1 MEAGGHEGPRGCRP
15 PLSSDR
21 CPFPAHFGVLGPLHL
36 RSQPRRPHED
46 RRTQAFDASAR
57 TPSSPTSSAT
67 PPAPSTPG
75 CGAPAQHA
83 RLPHRLLDRL
93 VQAPH
98 RHPTPQGHRLLR
110 RAGLPK
116 SHWDDRPTDRPTTVL
131 ERLHHAMDRAWPT
144 KGKPKRQ
151 TRSIN
156 IDFSSTEIGFDAV
169 PAVERAGGGYWI
181 PDRDQDAWIATNPK
195 QHEAVLIAANEKA
208 GGRLNPMIKMVKR
221 WRRELKL
228 RGIDAPFSSFHLE
241 ALACQRYTGWYA
253 AQPPA
258 SLPAG
263 VADLFD
269 YLARKMQDT
278 CPDPG
283 GVGPA
288 LDAGMTSTQRRQA
301 IGLLAQAAST
311 AREAL
316 RLDAQGHTSSAHQQ
330 WVTLFGNDYHYR
342 T

>member
-1 MEAGGHEGPRGCRP
+1 MKT
-15 PLSSDR
+15 
-21 CPFPAHFGVLGPLHL
+21 V
-36 RSQPRRPHED
+36 
-46 RRTQAFDASAR
+46 TQAFDALRQNLELTDKQRDAAS
-57 TPSSPTSSAT
+57 
-67 PPAPSTPG
+67 
-75 CGAPAQHA
+75 AQHTRVRE
-83 RLPHRLLDRL
+83 RLRSMPGYHTDFL
-93 VQAPH
+93 
-98 RHPTPQGHRLLR
+98 TGSYKR
-110 RAGLPK
+110 RTAIRPLKDIDFFVVLALAK

>member
-1 MEAGGHEGPRGCRP
+1 MKT
-15 PLSSDR
+15 
-21 CPFPAHFGVLGPLHL
+21 V
-36 RSQPRRPHED
+36 
-46 RRTQAFDASAR
+46 TQAFDALRQNLELTDRQREA
-57 TPSSPTSSAT
+57 A
-67 PPAPSTPG
+67 G
-75 CGAPAQHA
+75 AQHTRVRE
-83 RLPHRLLDRL
+83 RLRTMPAYQTDFL
-93 VQAPH
+93 
-98 RHPTPQGHRLLR
+98 TGSYKR
-110 RAGLPK
+110 RTAIRPLKDIDFFVVLALAK
-116 SHWDDRPTDRPTTVL
+116 SFWDDRPTDRPTNVL
-131 ERLHHAMDRAWPT
+131 DRLHRAMDRAWPT

-195 QHEAVLIAANEKA
+195 KHEEVLIAANEKA
-208 GGRLNPMIKMVKR
+208 GGRLNPLIKMVKR

-241 ALACQRYTGWYA
+241 ALACQRYTGWA
-253 AQPPA
+253 AASPPA

-269 YLARKMQDT
+269 HLARKIQDT

-288 LDAGMTSTQRRQA
+288 LDAGMTGSQRNQA
-301 IGLLAQAAST
+301 VGLLGRAAST
-311 AREAL
+311 AQDAL
-316 RLDAQGHTSSAHQQ
+316 RLDAQGQISAAHQR